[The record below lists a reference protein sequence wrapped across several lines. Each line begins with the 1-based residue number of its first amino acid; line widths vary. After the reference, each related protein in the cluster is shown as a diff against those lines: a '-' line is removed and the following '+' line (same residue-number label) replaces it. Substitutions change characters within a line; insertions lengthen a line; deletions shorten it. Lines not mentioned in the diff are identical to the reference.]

1 MPPVHKQKAFLPLTS
16 RRRGTRQGAR
26 GKEMLPQYEFQMTL
40 IAPYKGLDARI
51 FRQVAKD
58 LRCRIKFMDLAFDE
72 AIEAAKRLS
81 PDTCDVVLS
90 RGVTVDVV
98 KQNSSIPVVPI
109 DFSAWDLL
117 QALQPYA
124 GHVRNV
130 AFFRYS
136 TPLPGLSSVEKAL
149 GMRIK
154 EHLYGSKNE
163 MHLRLIQ
170 LDPADVELFVARGTL
185 VCQWATAAGF
195 PTLEIIDGEISA
207 KRTLLEAV
215 NVARARRSERQ
226 RTARFGAIL
235 DAIDE
240 GIVVYDAQGKVNLI
254 TPSAE
259 SLLNCA
265 KKEAL
270 GEHIRAVMPGVFSPG
285 TLAGD
290 KAEHGRVHDIRGTTL
305 VINRV
310 PILFQGQ
317 NVGTVCS
324 ISDARRIYKAEAKL
338 RNKLKS
344 KGFTT
349 RYSFGD
355 IRTRSPHVRHL
366 KELGVLYASTDANL
380 LICGESGT
388 GKELFAQSIHAAS
401 LRKDKPFVAVNCAAI
416 PEGLLESELF
426 GYEEGAFTGARRQG
440 KAGMFELA
448 HTGTLFLDEIGD
460 LPLTLQGRLLRV
472 LQERELVRV
481 GGTQVIPLDV
491 RVLCA
496 THQDLRQLVAEER
509 FRADLFYR
517 LNVLSLRLPP
527 LRERLEDI
535 VDLAVSHLREHLDE
549 PPAESLLVSQL
560 ERPLLRHPWPGN
572 IRELLSL
579 MERMAI
585 VANHMAE
592 VTDWEQLLLSLWED
606 PPLEESPITP
616 SLPQE
621 PEDLPPLTLRSH
633 MAREEARFIRQAVAR
648 CGGDMGKAAHLLGIS
663 RMTLWRKL
671 QGLAE
676 TNAEHF
682 E

>member
-1 MPPVHKQKAFLPLTS
+1 MAQGDALRTYNYRMVHNQWDRNKPLDIKIDSLTAENRAALCKLFPIADEQLLMGENIMSYARSISNPLIDWPEEAKLKGTFAEDLQRVLPLVQKAANISLTETDRKILES
-16 RRRGTRQGAR
+16 VHNPFYRDAILKMLENAQIALKEVE
-26 GKEMLPQYEFQMTL
+26 GKAIIEKTPEVTPDKLFEAL

-270 GEHIRAVMPGVFSPG
+270 GEHIRTVMPGVFSPG

-401 LRKDKPFVAVNCAAI
+401 LRKDKPFVAVN
-416 PEGLLESELF
+416 
-426 GYEEGAFTGARRQG
+426 
-440 KAGMFELA
+440 
-448 HTGTLFLDEIGD
+448 
-460 LPLTLQGRLLRV
+460 
-472 LQERELVRV
+472 
-481 GGTQVIPLDV
+481 
-491 RVLCA
+491 LC
-496 THQDLRQLVAEER
+496 
-509 FRADLFYR
+509 
-517 LNVLSLRLPP
+517 
-527 LRERLEDI
+527 
-535 VDLAVSHLREHLDE
+535 
-549 PPAESLLVSQL
+549 
-560 ERPLLRHPWPGN
+560 RHP
-572 IRELLSL
+572 R
-579 MERMAI
+579 RA
-585 VANHMAE
+585 A
-592 VTDWEQLLLSLWED
+592 
-606 PPLEESPITP
+606 
-616 SLPQE
+616 
-621 PEDLPPLTLRSH
+621 
-633 MAREEARFIRQAVAR
+633 
-648 CGGDMGKAAHLLGIS
+648 GKRTFRL
-663 RMTLWRKL
+663 
-671 QGLAE
+671 
-676 TNAEHF
+676 
-682 E
+682 